1 MTRLRFWMLLI
12 VAGFVAN
19 VACCQPPGSR
29 PQPPIPGALKTAPA
43 PRPIPDASDKLFAG
57 ETISKL
63 KIVISQPELQKLR
76 DDNRAYV
83 RCNVIEN
90 GTVTYKDV
98 ALKLKGA
105 AGSFR
110 EIDDHPA
117 LTLNMDRLAA
127 GQTFHDLEKL
137 HLNNS
142 VQDESYLNE
151 LLCAE
156 LFRDAGLPAPRVA
169 HARVWL
175 NGRDLGL
182 YVLKEGFDKRFL
194 KRHFA
199 NATGNLYE
207 GGFVQDIDA
216 DLEKDSGKDPEDR
229 TDLRALRDACAEPD
243 PATRWKR
250 LAACMDIDK
259 FIDFMALELLTCH
272 WDGYSLNKNN
282 YRLYFDPQT
291 RRAHFLPHGM
301 DQMFGDPAASVIDHP
316 GAMVSSAVM
325 LNPEWRKQYRLRLK
339 QLLPL
344 FDPPTRLQ
352 QRADTVARRLRPVL
366 KAISEDQATAFNDRV
381 AEVKQRLLDRAA
393 SLREQVELPEPGPIE
408 FNDEGFADLPDWYAA
423 SESEDALHEE
433 LELPGP
439 RLTYSIKCGP
449 SGVCVASWRRKV
461 LLDRGRYQLLA
472 QAKTDKLA
480 PQSDEKGSGVGLRI
494 SGANRTNTFPG
505 TSNWKPLDFEFEVV
519 EELREVELV
528 AEIRAT
534 AGQVWFARD
543 SLRLKR
549 LSQK

>member
-1 MTRLRFWMLLI
+1 MLLF

-19 VACCQPPGSR
+19 VVCCQPPGSPPR
-29 PQPPIPGALKTAPA
+29 PPIPGALKTAPA

-63 KIVISQPELQKLR
+63 KIVITQAELQKLR

-98 ALKLKGA
+98 AVKLKGA

-110 EIDDHPA
+110 EIDDRPA
-117 LTLNMDRLAA
+117 LTLNMDRFAA
-127 GQTFHDLEKL
+127 GQSFHDLEKL

-156 LFRDAGLPAPRVA
+156 LFRDAGLPAPRVT

-216 DLEKDSGKDPEDR
+216 DLQKDSGKDPEDR
-229 TDLRALRDACAEPD
+229 TDLQALRDACAEPD

-250 LAACMDIDK
+250 LAACVDIDK

-272 WDGYSLNKNN
+272 WDGYSLSKNN

-291 RRAHFLPHGM
+291 RRAHFLAHGM
-301 DQMFGDPAASVIDHP
+301 DQMFGDPAASVIDYP
-316 GAMVSSAVM
+316 SAMVSSAVM
-325 LNPEWRKQYRLRLK
+325 LNPAWRKKYRMRLK

-352 QRADTVARRLRPVL
+352 QRADAVARRLRPVL

-408 FNDEGFADLPDWYAA
+408 FNDERFADLPDWYAA

-439 RLTYSIKCGP
+439 RLAYSIKCGP

-472 QAKTDKLA
+472 QAKTDNLA